1 MLPLA
6 IDVATTMK
14 NYSWLLLFVFPFLG
28 MSQYSLSVEVQGVK
42 SSIGNINIAIYN
54 RSQGFLKFEEVF
66 KVDRI
71 AAKEATTTFKIMD
84 LPNGEYAVAIFHD
97 ENGND
102 KLDTNWL
109 GIPKESVAFSNA
121 KIKTFGPPSYRECAF
136 NLNKDLDIIMQFN

>member
-1 MLPLA
+1 MLYSGVDFA
-6 IDVATTMK
+6 ISMK
-14 NYSWLLLFVFPFLG
+14 KYSWLLLFAFPFLG
-28 MSQYSLSVEVQGVK
+28 MSQFSLSVEVQGVK
-42 SSIGNINIAIYN
+42 SSLGNINIAIYN
-54 RSQGFLKFEEVF
+54 RSQGFLEFEKVF

-71 AAKEATTTFKIMD
+71 AAQEATTNFKIMD

-121 KIKTFGPPSYRECAF
+121 KIKAFGPPSYKECAF
-136 NLNKDLDIIMQFN
+136 NLNRDLDLKMQFN

>member
-1 MLPLA
+1 MLPLGLDFA
-6 IDVATTMK
+6 LTMK
-14 NYSWLLLFVFPFLG
+14 KYSWLLLFAFPFLG

-71 AAKEATTTFKIMD
+71 AAKEATTNFKIMD

-121 KIKTFGPPSYRECAF
+121 KIKTFGPPSYKECAF
-136 NLNKDLDIIMQFN
+136 NLNRDLDLKMEFN

>member
-71 AAKEATTTFKIMD
+71 AAKEATTSFKIMD

-121 KIKTFGPPSYRECAF
+121 KIKTFGPPSYKECAF
-136 NLNKDLDIIMQFN
+136 NLNMDLDIIMQFN

>member
-1 MLPLA
+1 MLPLGLDFA
-6 IDVATTMK
+6 LTMK
-14 NYSWLLLFVFPFLG
+14 KYSWLLLFAFPFLG

-71 AAKEATTTFKIMD
+71 AAKEATTNFKIMD
-84 LPNGEYAVAIFHD
+84 LPNGEYDVAIFHD

-121 KIKTFGPPSYRECAF
+121 KIKAFGPPSYKECAF
-136 NLNKDLDIIMQFN
+136 NLNRDLDLKMEFN

>member
-1 MLPLA
+1 MFNFGFQFVTSMNKFTFLILLCLP
-6 IDVATTMK
+6 
-14 NYSWLLLFVFPFLG
+14 YLG
-28 MSQYSLSVEVQGVK
+28 ISQNSLSIELLGVK
-42 SSIGNINIAIYN
+42 SSMGHINVAVYN
-54 RSQGFLKFEEVF
+54 QANGFLKFDEVF

-71 AAKEATTTFKIMD
+71 AAQVATTSFKIMD

-121 KIKTFGPPSYRECAF
+121 KIKAFGPPSYKECAF
-136 NLNKDLDIIMQFN
+136 NLTRDLDLKMQFN

>member
-1 MLPLA
+1 
-6 IDVATTMK
+6 MK
-14 NYSWLLLFVFPFLG
+14 KYSWLLLFAFPFLG

-71 AAKEATTTFKIMD
+71 AAKEATTSFKIMD

-121 KIKTFGPPSYRECAF
+121 KIKTFGPPSYKECAF
-136 NLNKDLDIIMQFN
+136 NLNMDLDIIMQFN

>member
-1 MLPLA
+1 
-6 IDVATTMK
+6 MK

-71 AAKEATTTFKIMD
+71 AAKEATTSFKIMD

-121 KIKTFGPPSYRECAF
+121 KIKTFGPPSYKECAF
-136 NLNKDLDIIMQFN
+136 NLNMDLDIIMQFN

>member
-1 MLPLA
+1 MAL
-6 IDVATTMK
+6 DFATTMK
-14 NYSWLLLFVFPFLG
+14 KYSWLLLFVFPFLG
-28 MSQYSLSVEVQGVK
+28 MSQYSVSVEVQGVK

-71 AAKEATTTFKIMD
+71 AAKEATTNFKIMD

-121 KIKTFGPPSYRECAF
+121 KIKTFGPPSYKECAF
-136 NLNKDLDIIMQFN
+136 NLNRDLDLKMQFN

>member
-42 SSIGNINIAIYN
+42 SSIGSIKIAIYN